1 MDRNEKKKLREK
13 ISEFLDLEHTRLSD
27 DDASLLSD
35 FVDNYDDYRGSS
47 HTRTSSYDGF
57 SSDGKFTRKET
68 TTETFL
74 DSPGVRVDYS
84 FTDDDGMTGESSH
97 EIRDGRGMIDFLR
110 KKRW

>member
-97 EIRDGRGMIDFLR
+97 EIRDGRE
-110 KKRW
+110 